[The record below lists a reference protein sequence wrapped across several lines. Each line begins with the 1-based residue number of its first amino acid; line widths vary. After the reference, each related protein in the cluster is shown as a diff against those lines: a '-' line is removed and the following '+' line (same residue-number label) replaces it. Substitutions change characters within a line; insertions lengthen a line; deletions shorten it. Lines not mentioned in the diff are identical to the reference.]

1 MKKSKFD
8 IKTIL
13 IIGLCVFL
21 LLRNCNSNPETKGE
35 IVKVD
40 GKKYEMVKQ
49 TIDTVVITKEIE
61 VPTYVPKYI
70 TRVETVEVEIPA
82 DVDTTAI
89 LKEYFSKFQ
98 VKDTL
103 DLTYDFPNNVKDS
116 LGNKPNPTL
125 GFGVITDVIS
135 QNKIFSRD
143 VKWSFQIP
151 TIYNTTIV
159 KELPKTQLY
168 YGFGIGG
175 NKEQPLNNVSGGLI
189 LKTKRDN
196 LYQLN
201 IGVQSSI
208 NNGFNP
214 YIGGGLYW
222 KINLNKK

>member
-49 TIDTVVITKEIE
+49 TIDTVVVTKEVE
-61 VPTYVPKYI
+61 VPTYIPKYI
-70 TRVETVEVEIPA
+70 TRVETVEVEIPT

-189 LKTKRDN
+189 LKTKSDN